1 MIWEVRLVLG
11 DDAALDKLPSAAGD
25 EPWGACVGLTDLR
38 DPAGPLVTPE
48 FVRTGEYQVN
58 VGGQRYPAAVQ
69 LRPPFDPAG
78 LRIKGT

>member
-1 MIWEVRLVLG
+1 MHPGSWSG
-11 DDAALDKLPSAAGD
+11 G
-25 EPWGACVGLTDLR
+25 G
-38 DPAGPLVTPE
+38 PAGPLVTPE